1 MKDGT
6 EHKGDSNADV
16 NSKSCLCLQQ
26 LLPFLGVKKLKS
38 GEINHQDDE
47 RTLIKVVPGTMISLM
62 VTQQIR
68 CKSYMKIQIQI
79 FLRMCQT
86 EGCNSKGALEIL

>member
-26 LLPFLGVKKLKS
+26 LLPFVGVKKLKC

-47 RTLIKVVPGTMISLM
+47 RTLIKVVWDYDFTDGHTANQVQELYEDSNPNL
-62 VTQQIR
+62 
-68 CKSYMKIQIQI
+68 
-79 FLRMCQT
+79 
-86 EGCNSKGALEIL
+86 LEDVSD